1 MLYLVLWRILKK
13 HIVIVNLYL
22 CCISLVF
29 YWWGDVEEYNTKI
42 IIMLILVNYFLSYL
56 IRTNINRNA
65 RMISAILAVVFDCF
79 VLVRFKYP
87 TLIFESNSV
96 DELIFPLGI
105 SFIIFHCISY
115 IVDVY
120 KNEVKSENTECVE
133 FVNFALYVLFFPK
146 LTQGPIVQYN
156 DMKDEVMDRTVDSDK
171 LCDGISRFVLGL
183 SKKVLLAD
191 TFGNTLSQIN
201 SEIYIDTPTAWL
213 SMILFGMQ
221 LYFDFSGCSDM
232 ALGLAKMF
240 GFNFKENFDFPYIS
254 TSISEFWRRWH
265 MSLGAWFRKYIYIP
279 LGGNRTGN
287 VYINLFIVFF
297 VTGIWHGNT
306 AIYVCNEILIHKL
319 QYY

>member
-1 MLYLVLWRILKK
+1 MLYLVLWRIFKK

-22 CCISLVF
+22 CCISLAF

-105 SFIIFHCISY
+105 SFIILHCISY

-221 LYFDFSGCSDM
+221 LYFDF
-232 ALGLAKMF
+232 
-240 GFNFKENFDFPYIS
+240 PYIS